1 MRCAGHRQT
10 LRGPLL
16 NTHRRRAIHPG
27 FHRGRPTNY
36 IADPLHHSTL
46 HWTLS
51 SLPPSSIVLGL
62 FRLLRVGAPT
72 LLFFPLA
79 TSPSPIVMGNVAG
92 DPPCVTVR
100 PFRVSPPEA
109 AAADTAAAV
118 ALFRGGMADVAAGG
132 EAAGMNAEDAAL
144 LGAAVRRWA
153 EATATTDL
161 ADIRASYAL
170 PPPPSTPKEVDG
182 EATGAAL
189 EGGEGERSSPPPS
202 SSSPHGYFFL
212 AVDVSSGR
220 VLGCVGGKPPKAVA
234 CQPAGAARAEVNST
248 GGSGDDAYGNG
259 GPPAAAPTPDGTG
272 GGASAGAGA
281 PSGGGA
287 CNDQADRGTDGGGGK
302 GAQPPPP
309 QLSVELVRMAVAT
322 DARRQG
328 VGRALVA
335 ALHAAVTSDGVGR
348 VHLSTLSTMVS
359 AMHLYAATGYKET
372 SRVPLSQ
379 AESGLEV
386 PSSVVRLVWEGTS
399 GEGIEP

>member
-1 MRCAGHRQT
+1 
-10 LRGPLL
+10 
-16 NTHRRRAIHPG
+16 
-27 FHRGRPTNY
+27 
-36 IADPLHHSTL
+36 
-46 HWTLS
+46 
-51 SLPPSSIVLGL
+51 
-62 FRLLRVGAPT
+62 
-72 LLFFPLA
+72 
-79 TSPSPIVMGNVAG
+79 MGNVAG

-109 AAADTAAAV
+109 AAADTAAAA

-132 EAAGMNAEDAAL
+132 EAAGMNAADAAR

-161 ADIRASYAL
+161 ADIPASYAL
-170 PPPPSTPKEVDG
+170 PPPPPAPKEVDG
-182 EATGAAL
+182 EAVGGAL
-189 EGGEGERSSPPPS
+189 EGGEGEAAPPPLPPPPS
-202 SSSPHGYFFL
+202 SPSPRGYFFL

-220 VLGCVGGKPPKAVA
+220 VLGCVGGKPPKAA
-234 CQPAGAARAEVNST
+234 ADQPAGAARGEVSSA
-248 GGSGDDAYGNG
+248 GGSGGDANGNG
-259 GPPAAAPTPDGTG
+259 GPPSAAPTPDGTG
-272 GGASAGAGA
+272 GGASGSAGAN
-281 PSGGGA
+281 SGGGVG
-287 CNDQADRGTDGGGGK
+287 NDQDGGGTNSG
-302 GAQPPPP
+302 GGGGGTHPPPP

-379 AESGLEV
+379 AESGLDV
-386 PSSVVRLVWEGTS
+386 PSSVVHLMWEGTP
-399 GEGIEP
+399 GGGIEP